1 MTRMDRAALAG
12 RVAVSDVRG
21 RPIFARR
28 DDRQQP
34 AGRMGRRLARPAAGL
49 DREPC
54 ERSSPAPAGRREEK
68 ERSMHG
74 RQLVLRLMAVAIA
87 LAAALV
93 S

>member
-1 MTRMDRAALAG
+1 M
-12 RVAVSDVRG
+12 VSDVRC

-28 DDRQQP
+28 DDRQGP
-34 AGRMGRRLARPAAGL
+34 AGRMSRRLAPPAAGL
-49 DREPC
+49 DRKPC
-54 ERSSPAPAGRREEK
+54 ERSSSAPADRREEK

-74 RQLVLRLMAVAIA
+74 RQLVLRLVAVAIA